1 MIIIKEKSKC
11 CGCGACMQKC
21 PQNCIS
27 MKEDNEGFLYPD
39 INENACIKCGLCE
52 KVCPVINNI
61 EKNIEKIPMAY
72 AVYAKDN
79 MIREDSSSGGMFTL
93 LAEKVLEKKGIVFGA
108 AFDDKWQVKHIAIDD
123 ANKLYLLRGSK
134 YLQSKIEDTF
144 IQVKNALNK
153 GKEVLFSGTECQIVA
168 LKKFLGKE
176 YCNLITVGVLCHGV
190 PSPKVWKKYLEFR
203 EKEANSK
210 VENITFRNK
219 CSGWKEYSLTIRF
232 KNKEQYSEI
241 FYQDLYMKMFLNN
254 ICLRPSCHACR
265 FKELNRKSD
274 ITIGDFWGIEQI
286 ASEMDD
292 DRGTSLV
299 LVHSTKGMEILK
311 SILNRVEIKE
321 VDANCSLPKDADS
334 RHSVPIHR
342 NREKLFEEIEKVDID
357 KLGKLLEE
365 PINIK
370 MKRKIKI
377 LLKRCYNIFR

>member
-11 CGCGACMQKC
+11 CGCGACKQKC
-21 PQNCIS
+21 PQKCIS

-39 INENACIKCGLCE
+39 INENDCIKCGLCE

-61 EKNIEKIPMAY
+61 EKNIEKTPMAY
-72 AVYAKDN
+72 AVYAKDS
-79 MIREDSSSGGMFTL
+79 MIREESSSGGMFTL
-93 LAEKVLEKKGIVFGA
+93 LAEKVLEKKGIIFGA

-134 YLQSKIEDTF
+134 YLQSNTEDTF
-144 IQVKNALNK
+144 MQVKNALNK
-153 GKEVLFSGTECQIVA
+153 EKEVLFSGTECQIVA

-190 PSPKVWKKYLEFR
+190 PSQKVWKKYLEFR
-203 EKEANSK
+203 EKEVNSK
-210 VENITFRNK
+210 VGNINFRNK
-219 CSGWKEYSLTIRF
+219 RPGWKEYSLTIRF
-232 KNKEQYSEI
+232 KNGEEYSEI

-292 DRGTSLV
+292 NRGTSLV
-299 LVHSTKGMEILK
+299 LVHSTKGMELLK

-321 VDANCSLPKDADS
+321 VDTNCSLPEEADS

-342 NREKLFEEIEKVDID
+342 NREKFFKDIEKEDID
-357 KLGKLLEE
+357 KLGKLLED

-370 MKRKIKI
+370 VKRRIKI
-377 LLKRCYNIFR
+377 LLKHCYNIFR

>member
-1 MIIIKEKSKC
+1 
-11 CGCGACMQKC
+11 MQKC